1 MGLDD
6 VMDGSNRTKYDMTA
20 PAKLKILKPAHAR
33 ELSQLIAIY
42 QQAIDPTEQKTAG
55 EIATMVSDPRYVL
68 MVSEQSGAVN
78 GFAITIFPADAD
90 FFLLEYMA
98 VAASGRGQRIGEA
111 LFQEAY
117 RYGSTRGPATMV
129 LEVDEPGKS
138 FNHDNDTEARYR
150 FYRRLGCRRIGSLGY
165 ILPLETGGSP
175 PPMML
180 LAYQVPA
187 LMSVSPERLRHW
199 LETIYVTVYQKSA
212 VDPRIG
218 SMMSSAGRSYAA
230 LPM

>member
-1 MGLDD
+1 
-6 VMDGSNRTKYDMTA
+6 MTA
-20 PAKLKILKPAHAR
+20 PATLKILKPAHAR
-33 ELSQLIAIY
+33 ELSQLIEIY

-68 MVSEQSGAVN
+68 MVSEQGGAVN
-78 GFAITIFPADAD
+78 GFTITIFPAGAD

-138 FNHDNDTEARYR
+138 SNPDNDTDARYR
-150 FYRRLGCRRIGSLGY
+150 FYRRLGCRLGCRRIGSLGY
-165 ILPLETGGSP
+165 ILPLETGGAP

-180 LAYQVPA
+180 LTHQVPA

-218 SMMSSAGRSYAA
+218 SMISSAAASYPA